1 MMRLLLT
8 ILAALG
14 FVWAALNNAGAQER
28 PATEPPAIAA
38 PADTSAEARPDAPV
52 AAAPASDAAAPRQF
66 GASRK
71 DARVVIEA
79 REEAWVR
86 ISDGE
91 GRLVFMRTLKP
102 GETYR
107 VPNRSGLVLDSGNAK
122 GLIVQVDGNPAPAF
136 IGMVRRSIPLDPEM
150 LPQGTFARPRPAPAA
165 PAPTVAAVAE
175 PPTVT
180 MAEPE
185 MPAAPKVERTA
196 EAPSVP
202 AAESAVSPSTEASA
216 EGPATPAVVAAAE
229 PAVSSKPEDVGR
241 LPAAPDVAAAGE
253 SSTLPA
259 AAPAIEPPKVA
270 FDAPPLTERAKPAA
284 EQPDAVAAD
293 APAHAA
299 PPIELA
305 PPSLPKAVEKP
316 AAEKPTAAE
325 PMPPRGELLT
335 ATLPMPAPRPGQE
348 TKPAIEPE
356 IQPAAVIAPASE
368 SAPEAAPDANAQRA
382 AVAAPQPMP
391 SPPPKASVKTAAH
404 APAAKAAAPQ
414 KSVAPKSEPA
424 KPAAL
429 VAPKRAPVK
438 TDAAKPASLAAPR
451 SAAKA
456 QVAPPPVT
464 GAAAVAPSGVI
475 SAAASRIGVE
485 VQKGTLV
492 RLPRPAS
499 AVFVADPEVADI
511 QIKSAGLVYIFGKRP
526 GETALFAVDDHER
539 VVLSTTLVVNHNVS
553 RLRQALRAVAPDA
566 AVDVISID
574 GSLILTGTV
583 LSAAEAENIRTVVLR
598 FVGDKGTIIN
608 QLKVAAPNQI
618 NLRVRIAEVSK
629 DTLKQFSIDWNSVLN
644 VGSFAF
650 GLATGSFNQVTPA
663 NNVLG
668 IRNISSNLDLNVLID
683 ALGTEGLITLLAEP
697 NLTAMSGETASF
709 LAGGEFPIPISYP
722 RDNTITIEFK
732 TFGVGLAFTPHI
744 LDNGRI
750 NLRVRP
756 EVSQLSS
763 IGAIQLS
770 GFSIP
775 ALSTRRAETTVEL
788 ASGQSFAIAGL
799 LQHNSNQD
807 ISKVPLLGDLPVLGA
822 LFKSDRFRRNETELV
837 IVVTPYI
844 VRPVSANRIA
854 LPTDG
859 FVAPNDVERI
869 LGGATYRQ
877 QLQDRGEAPSNKEG
891 QGLIGPTGFQLD

>member
-14 FVWAALNNAGAQER
+14 FVWAALNNAGAQEQ
-28 PATEPPAIAA
+28 PA
-38 PADTSAEARPDAPV
+38 PAPLASAASTSSAMNAQEEVVPAPSAGEAV
-52 AAAPASDAAAPRQF
+52 ASSPRQF
-66 GASRK
+66 GANRK
-71 DARVVIEA
+71 DARIVIEA
-79 REEAWVR
+79 KEEAWVR
-86 ISDGE
+86 ISDAD

-122 GLIVQVDGNPAPAF
+122 GLIVQVDGKPAPAF
-136 IGMVRRSIPLDPEM
+136 IGMVRRSIPLDPDT
-150 LPQGTFARPRPAPAA
+150 LPHGTFARSQPAPEAPAQTIASAERPAASRNKPAAERPAETAVAAPAA
-165 PAPTVAAVAE
+165 PAD
-175 PPTVT
+175 
-180 MAEPE
+180 
-185 MPAAPKVERTA
+185 PAKSE
-196 EAPSVP
+196 
-202 AAESAVSPSTEASA
+202 
-216 EGPATPAVVAAAE
+216 AAAE
-229 PAVSSKPEDVGR
+229 PPS
-241 LPAAPDVAAAGE
+241 AAPAPVASE
-253 SSTLPA
+253 SSNPPA
-259 AAPAIEPPKVA
+259 AAPAVEPPKVA
-270 FDAPPLTERAKPAA
+270 FDAPPLTENSKPAG
-284 EQPDAVAAD
+284 EKPVAVAAS
-293 APAHAA
+293 APPAEPVVEPAPSMSQEPAKPVEKRAA
-299 PPIELA
+299 PE
-305 PPSLPKAVEKP
+305 SKP
-316 AAEKPTAAE
+316 V
-325 PMPPRGELLT
+325 RGELLT
-335 ATLPMPAPRPGQE
+335 ATLPMPAQR
-348 TKPAIEPE
+348 AEPE
-356 IQPAAVIAPASE
+356 STLEIKPAAVVTPAPVP
-368 SAPEAAPDANAQRA
+368 APEPKVSAKP
-382 AVAAPQPMP
+382 AV
-391 SPPPKASVKTAAH
+391 H
-404 APAAKAAAPQ
+404 APAAKAAAAAKPETR
-414 KSVAPKSEPA
+414 KAEPV
-424 KPAAL
+424 KPAAV
-429 VAPKRAPVK
+429 VAPKRESVK
-438 TDAAKPASLAAPR
+438 NDAATPASLTAPR
-451 SAAKA
+451 SAATT
-456 QVAPPPVT
+456 QVAAPPVT

-475 SAAASRIGVE
+475 SAAGSRVGVE

-492 RLPRPAS
+492 RLPQPAS
-499 AVFVADPEVADI
+499 TVFVADPEVADI
-511 QIKSAGLVYIFGKRP
+511 QMKSAGLVYIFGKRP
-526 GETALFAVDDHER
+526 GETALFAVDDRER

-553 RLRQALRAVAPDA
+553 RLRQALRAIAPDA

-583 LSAAEAENIRTVVLR
+583 MSPVEAENIRAVVAR
-598 FVGDKGTIIN
+598 FVGEKGTLIN
-608 QLKVAAPNQI
+608 QLKVVAPNQI

-668 IRNISSNLDLNVLID
+668 IRNVSGSLDLNVLID

-756 EVSQLSS
+756 EVSQLSP

-869 LGGATYRQ
+869 LGGVTYRQ
-877 QLQDRGEAPSNKEG
+877 QLQNRGETPSNKEG